1 MRKFKNPPRNV
12 KKSLLVASFIGAV
25 LRAHKTGTP
34 KLTALHIRID
44 QSMKRFVIIAGSKA
58 YNDVTNEG
66 QKMWMSLAKQYSTKL
81 TFEET
86 EVFSEY
92 IGYLLSDKDYKEFL
106 GFTHFESSVTLSE
119 EKLHDITTSLIAL
132 GEMIDEYCGTKP
144 CTNQVR
150 VIKAKSK
157 VVRDVSSKL
166 TRHQKEVI
174 QAKSRKTKKK
184 LNLASLRERAEKLR
198 KAQ

>member
-1 MRKFKNPPRNV
+1 MKKTIPRNV
-12 KKSLLVASFIGAV
+12 KKALLVASFIGAV
-25 LRAHKTGTP
+25 LRAHKTGVP

-44 QSMKRFVIIAGSKA
+44 QAMKRFRIIGGADAYFDITTAGQS
-58 YNDVTNEG
+58 
-66 QKMWMSLAKQYSTKL
+66 MWMSLSEQYKTKL

-86 EVFSEY
+86 EVFSQY

-106 GFTHFESSVTLSE
+106 GFTHFESSVTVAKD
-119 EKLHDITTSLIAL
+119 KLHDITTSLIAL

-157 VVRDVSSKL
+157 VVRDVSN
-166 TRHQKEVI
+166 
-174 QAKSRKTKKK
+174 K
-184 LNLASLRERAEKLR
+184 LNKHDKQVYKDAKRKERKKEFLFELGQRANKLREAK
-198 KAQ
+198 

>member
-1 MRKFKNPPRNV
+1 MRKFKKPPRNV
-12 KKSLLVASFIGAV
+12 KKSLLVASFVGAV

-44 QSMKRFVIIAGSKA
+44 QAMQRFAIVAGSKA
-58 YNDVTNEG
+58 YNDVTTEG
-66 QKMWMSLAKQYSTKL
+66 QKMWLSLAKQYSTKL

-86 EVFSEY
+86 EVFCQY

-106 GFTHFESSVTLSE
+106 GFTHFESSVTVSKD
-119 EKLHDITTSLIAL
+119 KLHDITTSLIAL
-132 GEMIDEYCGTKP
+132 GEMIDEYCGTKA

-157 VVRDVSSKL
+157 VVRDVSN
-166 TRHQKEVI
+166 
-174 QAKSRKTKKK
+174 K
-184 LNLASLRERAEKLR
+184 LNKHDKQVYKDAKRKERKKEFLFELGQRANKLREAK
-198 KAQ
+198 